1 MDEIWK
7 LTVEQ
12 YRRLLKKEP
21 KRSPPS
27 QPRNMNEVKHEKEAK
42 AAEESRIAEEAR
54 AADAVVQKEVVGHA
68 DTVGLH
74 RMTLSVV
81 EVAHVGVVKVRDL
94 RLPAHGAM
102 LRLMLCLPRRNEED
116 GPR

>member
-1 MDEIWK
+1 MRGPK
-7 LTVEQ
+7 LGLEKLGWRSAKIQPPIFRGRGTG
-12 YRRLLKKEP
+12 RCGLLAHLHLL
-21 KRSPPS
+21 
-27 QPRNMNEVKHEKEAK
+27 V
-42 AAEESRIAEEAR
+42 
-54 AADAVVQKEVVGHA
+54 DAVVQKEVVGHA